1 MIIQSYTTSFLKQL
15 LEGVHD
21 FRSSDG
27 DVFKLALYTED
38 ANLNINTTEYS
49 TTGEVVATGYTSG
62 GITLTNVNPS
72 IYNSCAISDFDD
84 VSWTAEIT
92 ARGALIYN
100 TTPAHTYS
108 NPSVVVL
115 DFGINRVSTNG
126 VFRVQFPLATDA
138 TAIIALGAV

>member
-21 FRSSDG
+21 FRSVGG
-27 DVFKLALYTED
+27 DTFKMALYSES
-38 ANLNINTTEYS
+38 ANLNINTTAY
-49 TTGEVVATGYTSG
+49 TTDGEITASGYTAG
-62 GITLTNVNPS
+62 GIVLTNVNPS
-72 IYNSCAISDFDD
+72 IYNSYAISDFDD
-84 VSWTAEIT
+84 VSWTANIT

-115 DFGINRVSTNG
+115 DFGMNRLSTNG
-126 VFRVQFPLATDA
+126 VFRVQFPLATDL